1 MTNIGIELLVLTLV
15 LLNVGAIL
23 TANIYSRS
31 LEEFKQNILFCTKS
45 FSNPYFIIWKN
56 NFLSH
61 KRGDFWLVK
70 CFWRVF
76 K

>member
-31 LEEFKQNILFCTKS
+31 LEEFKRTRLFCTKS
-45 FSNPYFIIWKN
+45 FSNPYCIIW
-56 NFLSH
+56 
-61 KRGDFWLVK
+61 
-70 CFWRVF
+70 
-76 K
+76 